1 MGMETRNVFVV
12 LVNER
17 GIGLHNGMYD
27 HGEVYTNERQ
37 ALTRRDVLKTELERV
52 SQAAGR
58 AFKGK
63 VVVKTAAPLF

>member
-1 MGMETRNVFVV
+1 MGIEIRNVFVV

-17 GIGLHNGMYD
+17 GIGLRNGMYD
-27 HGEVYTNERQ
+27 HGEIYTNERQ
-37 ALTRRDVLKTELERV
+37 AFARRDVLKSELERV

-58 AFKGK
+58 PFKGR